1 MSSKITIFLYV
12 CSLAPVQ
19 VSLAQTSPAPDKL
32 PVKRVVLYKNG
43 VGYFEHLGKVQDRQ
57 DVAISFTSAQLN
69 DVLKSLT
76 VLDLDGGRITG
87 VGYGSQ
93 APLDRQ
99 LGEIRLP
106 IGQRTSLS
114 EFLDAIRGA
123 RIELKSGAQ
132 TLTGRLL
139 SVERKTRASG
149 GTALEIDYV
158 AVVTDNG
165 EVRTTE
171 LSPAFSVK
179 LLEREL
185 SGKVERYLDLS
196 SATREPDIRRMVVST
211 EGAGSRSVFL
221 SYISEVPV
229 WKATYRVVLNPKSS
243 KTPLLQGWAVV
254 DNTVGQDWENVQLS
268 LVAGA
273 PQSFIQQLSQPFY
286 TRRPVVPLPES
297 LMSQPQTFQAT
308 LIPGASQLAGIVRDP
323 SGSVVADADV
333 RVYDAIGSLVGQVR
347 TDGMGAYSFSSLP
360 LGAVRLEINV
370 PGFKKLVMTG
380 IGISGGRTQR
390 DAVLEIGTSAESVT
404 VTASVPLL
412 NTESSS
418 LASRNQ
424 QYPLMGRSATSRP
437 SGAVP
442 TYTTPELDSAR
453 SQIQAAALAQS
464 LGDLFE

>member
-1 MSSKITIFLYV
+1 MSSKITFFLYV

-106 IGQRTSLS
+106 IGQKTSLS

-123 RIELKSGAQ
+123 RIELKSGAV

-158 AVVTDNG
+158 AIITDNG

-196 SATREPDIRRMVVST
+196 SATREPDVRRMVVST
-211 EGAGSRSVFL
+211 EGSGARSVFL

-243 KTPLLQGWAVV
+243 KTPLLQG
-254 DNTVGQDWENVQLS
+254 
-268 LVAGA
+268 
-273 PQSFIQQLSQPFY
+273 
-286 TRRPVVPLPES
+286 
-297 LMSQPQTFQAT
+297 
-308 LIPGASQLAGIVRDP
+308 
-323 SGSVVADADV
+323 
-333 RVYDAIGSLVGQVR
+333 
-347 TDGMGAYSFSSLP
+347 
-360 LGAVRLEINV
+360 
-370 PGFKKLVMTG
+370 
-380 IGISGGRTQR
+380 
-390 DAVLEIGTSAESVT
+390 
-404 VTASVPLL
+404 
-412 NTESSS
+412 
-418 LASRNQ
+418 
-424 QYPLMGRSATSRP
+424 
-437 SGAVP
+437 
-442 TYTTPELDSAR
+442 
-453 SQIQAAALAQS
+453 
-464 LGDLFE
+464 